1 MQKNLIQKIL
11 IYNSGGGIGD
21 SVQLFPL
28 ILSLNNH
35 NKRNE
40 IYYLGAHE
48 NHYIDKLKEFN
59 IKIKKIDLG
68 LKYFGFRW
76 WHLLFVRRK
85 FIKTGIKKFDL
96 IIDLQS
102 KIRNTIIL
110 KKIPSN
116 NFYSSTYN
124 FYFCSL
130 KRKFIFNSNL
140 VEMTLTNL
148 KNFFGSRIKRI

>member
-85 FIKTGIKKFDL
+85 FLKTGIKKFDL

-110 KKIPSN
+110 KKIPTN
-116 NFYSSTYN
+116 NFYSST
-124 FYFCSL
+124 S
-130 KRKFIFNSNL
+130 
-140 VEMTLTNL
+140 
-148 KNFFGSRIKRI
+148 